1 MKLSFAI
8 LLTKARMKKKVD
20 DKVLRV
26 DNKRVSPCAL
36 FRNGNTFHFVAK
48 FPFSQFSHR
57 YFQIQLFQTPPSLPP
72 SLPPT
77 LLIFKSNLKSASAFR
92 LLSFQPY
99 PVAISAKFMLTET
112 RSMYP

>member
-1 MKLSFAI
+1 M
-8 LLTKARMKKKVD
+8 
-20 DKVLRV
+20 LRV

-72 SLPPT
+72 VSPSYPLNFQIEFKISVGISLVIVP
-77 LLIFKSNLKSASAFR
+77 A
-92 LLSFQPY
+92 LSSCDQCQVY
-99 PVAISAKFMLTET
+99 VN
-112 RSMYP
+112 